1 MKEILTLNSI
11 SPKADVAFDETYHV
25 SADAKDP
32 VGIMLRSF
40 AMHEYDLPASVLAV
54 ARAGAGTN
62 NIPCDRYAEQGVV
75 VFNTPGANANAV
87 KELVMAALL
96 LGSRKIAEAMD
107 WVLTLKGKG
116 DEVAKLVEKGKSNF
130 VGPEIQ
136 GKKLG
141 IIGLGAIGAKV
152 ANAALGLGMDVIGYD
167 PYLSVESALALSRH
181 AVRTNDLDELLRT
194 CDYITIHVPLLKD
207 NKGFVNAEMIG
218 KMKDGVVIINA
229 ARGELVDT
237 DAILAATASGKVAR
251 YVTDFPSDALIGMSN
266 VVCIPHLGAS
276 TPEAEDNCAVMAAN
290 QLVDYLENG
299 NIVNSVNY
307 PACSS
312 PRAGKVRVTIHHL
325 NQQNMIAQITKLL
338 ADEQVNIEN
347 MVNKSKGAYAYTIID
362 TNTDVTAATAE
373 KIRAVEGV
381 IRVRVIG

>member
-25 SADAKDP
+25 AADAKNP

-40 AMHEYDLPASVLAV
+40 NMHEYDLAPETLAV

-96 LGSRKIAEAMD
+96 LGSRKISAAMD

-116 DEVAKLVEKGKSNF
+116 EDVPKLVEKGKSDF

-141 IIGLGAIGAKV
+141 IIGLGAIGARV
-152 ANAALGLGMDVIGYD
+152 ANAALGLGMDVLGYD

-181 AVRTNDLDELLRT
+181 AERTADLDELLRT

-207 NKGFVNAEMIG
+207 NHGFINADTIA

-229 ARGELVDT
+229 ARGELVDN

-251 YVTDFPSDALIGMSN
+251 YVTDFPNDALIGAEN

-276 TPEAEDNCAVMAAN
+276 TPEAEDNCAVMAAR
-290 QLVDYLENG
+290 QLVDYIDNG

-307 PACSS
+307 PACTS
-312 PRAGKVRVTIHHL
+312 PRSGKVRVTIHHL
-325 NQQNMIAQITKLL
+325 NQQNMIAQITALL

-347 MVNKSKGAYAYTIID
+347 MVNKSKGNYAYTIID
-362 TNTDVTAATAE
+362 TNTAVTAATVE
-373 KIRAVEGV
+373 KIAAVAGV
-381 IRVRVIG
+381 IRVRVID